1 MSGSLSTAVNKPVDG
16 KPGDPAAIE
25 SERAAADLWN
35 RAIDHLRG
43 RLSRH
48 TFQTYFEPIRPVSL
62 EGGELTLAHSSKF
75 MIDWVRDNLLDVLLQ
90 DLEAQYGSKCGVK
103 FVVRERPG
111 SEAEIPEAP
120 PVPESRPAVTTPP
133 PSDPPPSRQL
143 QINPK
148 YTFESFVVG
157 PSNQFAVAACT
168 AVANAPGKAYNPL
181 FLYGGVGLG
190 KTHLVHAV
198 GNHALKQ
205 NPNVHVVYLSSE
217 AFTNDLIHALEQHR
231 MPEFR
236 ARYREKCDI
245 LLLDDIQFLSNKK
258 QTMEEFFH
266 TFNALHEG
274 GKQIFVT
281 SDKLPTEIE
290 GFEERLRSRF
300 QWGLIADIQPP
311 EVETRVAILK
321 KKAATDHIAL
331 PDDVALFLGTHIRSN
346 VRELEGSLI
355 RLSAF
360 ASLTGAALTVELAQ
374 DVLKNILVVRGD
386 KPDVETIIKV
396 VAEAMQVKPQDI
408 KGDRRQQNIARARQV
423 AMYLTR
429 KITGLSYPV
438 IGEKFGGK
446 DHSTVINA
454 EQRIE
459 QLSGEEPDLS
469 KTVQSLLRRLNS

>member
-16 KPGDPAAIE
+16 PLHDAAEKAAVDLWTRAIE
-25 SERAAADLWN
+25 RLRA
-35 RAIDHLRG
+35 

-48 TFQTYFEPIRPVSL
+48 TFQTYFEPIKPISL
-62 EGGELTLAHSSKF
+62 LAGELTLAHSSKF

-90 DLEAQYGSKCGVK
+90 DLEVQHGAKCTVK

-111 SEAEIPEAP
+111 TEAETDLP
-120 PVPESRPAVTTPP
+120 PVQAQERSETSAAAVTSPGITSPGIPVRPP
-133 PSDPPPSRQL
+133 AL
-143 QINPK
+143 NTK
-148 YTFESFVVG
+148 YTFDSFVVG

-205 NPNVHVVYLSSE
+205 NANCHVVYLSSE

-236 ARYREKCDI
+236 ARYREKCDV

-266 TFNALHEG
+266 TFNALHEA
-274 GKQIFVT
+274 GKQLFVT

-321 KKAATDHIAL
+321 KKAATD
-331 PDDVALFLGTHIRSN
+331 N
-346 VRELEGSLI
+346 
-355 RLSAF
+355 
-360 ASLTGAALTVELAQ
+360 
-374 DVLKNILVVRGD
+374 
-386 KPDVETIIKV
+386 
-396 VAEAMQVKPQDI
+396 
-408 KGDRRQQNIARARQV
+408 
-423 AMYLTR
+423 
-429 KITGLSYPV
+429 
-438 IGEKFGGK
+438 
-446 DHSTVINA
+446 
-454 EQRIE
+454 
-459 QLSGEEPDLS
+459 
-469 KTVQSLLRRLNS
+469 